1 MSGRHTVSS
10 LNTLVLMDHGSC
22 VPLQASIANACNLDG
37 WLLRGARSPAAETLQ
52 IYLTT
57 VPLPSLISGNDSYVW
72 LVNDSALDN
81 YSAKLTWEAL
91 RHRAPLQQWSSYV
104 WFKGEI
110 PRHSSNMWLAQL
122 DRLPTRARLSKW
134 GTNIPTSSCLR
145 NTYIE
150 DREHLFFRCDWS
162 ADLWTFVCEEW
173 DTHL

>member
-1 MSGRHTVSS
+1 
-10 LNTLVLMDHGSC
+10 MDHGSC